1 MTGWSAQRGTS
12 TDLHRLAQKK
22 IENMKLEEQIQK
34 DIMAAMKA
42 HDQVR
47 TNAVRSI
54 KSAILLAKTAEGGKD
69 SLEDADVV
77 KIIMK
82 LAKQRRESAEQYTA
96 AGRPELAE
104 NELAEAAV
112 LDEYLPK
119 QLSEA
124 EVEEKLKE
132 IIASVGASSPAD
144 MGKVMGAATKQLAG
158 LADGRT
164 ISTIVRKLLA

>member
-1 MTGWSAQRGTS
+1 
-12 TDLHRLAQKK
+12 
-22 IENMKLEEQIQK
+22 
-34 DIMAAMKA
+34 MAAMKA

-47 TNAVRSI
+47 MNAVRSI
-54 KSAILLAKTAEGGKD
+54 KSAILLAKTAEGAKE

-77 KIIMK
+77 KLIMK

-112 LDEYLPK
+112 LEEYLPR

-132 IIASVGASSPAD
+132 IIAATGASSPAD

-158 LADGRT
+158 LADGKT

>member
-1 MTGWSAQRGTS
+1 MP
-12 TDLHRLAQKK
+12 
-22 IENMKLEEQIQK
+22 LEQQIQK

-47 TNAVRSI
+47 MNAVRSI
-54 KSAILLAKTAEGGKD
+54 KSAILLAKTAEGAKD

-77 KIIMK
+77 KMIMK

-112 LDEYLPK
+112 LEEYLPR

-132 IIASVGASSPAD
+132 IIAATGASSPAD
-144 MGKVMGAATKQLAG
+144 MGKVMGVATKQLAG
-158 LADGRT
+158 LADGKT

>member
-1 MTGWSAQRGTS
+1 
-12 TDLHRLAQKK
+12 
-22 IENMKLEEQIQK
+22 
-34 DIMAAMKA
+34 MAAMKA

-47 TNAVRSI
+47 MNAVRSI
-54 KSAILLAKTAEGGKD
+54 KSAILLAKTAEGAKE

-77 KIIMK
+77 KLIMK

-104 NELAEAAV
+104 NELEEAAV
-112 LDEYLPK
+112 LEEYLPR

-132 IIASVGASSPAD
+132 IIAATGASSPAD
-144 MGKVMGAATKQLAG
+144 MGKVMGVATKQLAG
-158 LADGRT
+158 LADGKT

>member
-1 MTGWSAQRGTS
+1 
-12 TDLHRLAQKK
+12 
-22 IENMKLEEQIQK
+22 MKLEEQIQK

-54 KSAILLAKTAEGGKD
+54 KSAILLAKTSEGAKD
-69 SLEDADVV
+69 SLEDADVI

-112 LDEYLPK
+112 LEEYLPR

-132 IIASVGASSPAD
+132 IITSVGASSPSD
-144 MGKVMGAATKQLAG
+144 MGKVMGVATKQLAG

>member
-1 MTGWSAQRGTS
+1 MP
-12 TDLHRLAQKK
+12 
-22 IENMKLEEQIQK
+22 LEQQIQK

-47 TNAVRSI
+47 MNAVRSI
-54 KSAILLAKTAEGGKD
+54 KSAILLAKTAEGAKE

-112 LDEYLPK
+112 LEKYLPR

-132 IIASVGASSPAD
+132 IIAATGASSPAD
-144 MGKVMGAATKQLAG
+144 MGKVMGVATKQLAG
-158 LADGRT
+158 LADGKT

>member
-1 MTGWSAQRGTS
+1 
-12 TDLHRLAQKK
+12 
-22 IENMKLEEQIQK
+22 
-34 DIMAAMKA
+34 MAAMKA

-47 TNAVRSI
+47 MNAVRSI
-54 KSAILLAKTAEGGKD
+54 KSAILLAKTAEGAKE

-77 KIIMK
+77 KLIMK

-112 LDEYLPK
+112 LEEYLPR

-132 IIASVGASSPAD
+132 IIAATGASSPAD
-144 MGKVMGAATKQLAG
+144 MGKVMGVATKQLAG
-158 LADGRT
+158 LADGKT
-164 ISTIVRKLLA
+164 ISTIVRNLLA

>member
-1 MTGWSAQRGTS
+1 MA
-12 TDLHRLAQKK
+12 
-22 IENMKLEEQIQK
+22 LEQQIQK

-47 TNAVRSI
+47 VNAVRSI
-54 KSAILLAKTAEGGKD
+54 KSAILLAKTAEGAKD
-69 SLEDADVV
+69 SLDDADVV

-82 LAKQRRESAEQYTA
+82 LDKQRKESAEQYAA
-96 AGRPELAE
+96 AGRQELAD

-112 LDEYLPK
+112 LEEYLPK

-124 EVEEKLKE
+124 EVEAKLKE
-132 IIASVGASSPAD
+132 IIASVGASSPSD
-144 MGKVMGAATKQLAG
+144 MGKVMGVATRQLAG

-164 ISTIVRKLLA
+164 ISAIVKKLLA

>member
-1 MTGWSAQRGTS
+1 MP
-12 TDLHRLAQKK
+12 
-22 IENMKLEEQIQK
+22 LEQQIQK

-47 TNAVRSI
+47 MNAVRSI
-54 KSAILLAKTAEGGKD
+54 KSAILLAKTAEDAKE

-77 KIIMK
+77 KMIMK

-112 LDEYLPK
+112 LEEYLPR

-132 IIASVGASSPAD
+132 IIAATGASSPAD
-144 MGKVMGAATKQLAG
+144 MGKVMGVATKQLAG
-158 LADGRT
+158 LADGKT

>member
-1 MTGWSAQRGTS
+1 
-12 TDLHRLAQKK
+12 
-22 IENMKLEEQIQK
+22 
-34 DIMAAMKA
+34 MAAMKA

-47 TNAVRSI
+47 MNAVRSI
-54 KSAILLAKTAEGGKD
+54 KSAILLAKTAEGAKE

-77 KIIMK
+77 KMIMK

-112 LDEYLPK
+112 LEEYLPR

-132 IIASVGASSPAD
+132 IIAATGASSPAD

-158 LADGRT
+158 LADGKT

>member
-1 MTGWSAQRGTS
+1 MP
-12 TDLHRLAQKK
+12 
-22 IENMKLEEQIQK
+22 LEQQIQK

-47 TNAVRSI
+47 MNAVRSI
-54 KSAILLAKTAEGGKD
+54 KSAILLAKTAEGAKE

-77 KIIMK
+77 KMIMK

-112 LDEYLPK
+112 LEKYLPR

-132 IIASVGASSPAD
+132 IIAATGASSPAD
-144 MGKVMGAATKQLAG
+144 MGKVMGVATKQLAG
-158 LADGRT
+158 LADGKT